1 MFCSSDDGGRR
12 DDDDDDGFDSYQL
25 NPFFCCIGINV
36 AIFHSARCTPAEFK
50 VREGGE
56 ERREGGQIR
65 SRDHVAANFLSYCVR
80 VTEIGP
86 V

>member
-1 MFCSSDDGGRR
+1 MPSVVER
-12 DDDDDDGFDSYQL
+12 GFDSYQL

-50 VREGGE
+50 VREGEGE
-56 ERREGGQIR
+56 GRFEAEIM
-65 SRDHVAANFLSYCVR
+65 SLPTSYPIAFVQA
-80 VTEIGP
+80 TEIGP